1 MRRINICYIIL
12 RPEKVKL
19 IEIPKKTVLFSVFSR
34 SLDEYYLDNSMI
46 NVVDSVFY
54 TDYIV
59 IEFNKL
65 KSYLKYKNAEILY
78 LSYLKKC
85 Q

>member
-1 MRRINICYIIL
+1 M
-12 RPEKVKL
+12 KL

-46 NVVDSVFY
+46 NLVGSVFY
-54 TDYIV
+54 TDYII

-65 KSYLKYKNAEILY
+65 KSYLKYKNEEILY

>member
-46 NVVDSVFY
+46 NLVGSVFY

-65 KSYLKYKNAEILY
+65 KSYLKYKNEEIHY

>member
-46 NVVDSVFY
+46 NLVGSVFY
-54 TDYIV
+54 TDYII

-65 KSYLKYKNAEILY
+65 KSYLKYKNEEIHY

>member
-1 MRRINICYIIL
+1 M
-12 RPEKVKL
+12 KL

-46 NVVDSVFY
+46 NLVGSVFY

-65 KSYLKYKNAEILY
+65 KSYLKYKNEEILY

>member
-46 NVVDSVFY
+46 NLVGSVFY

-65 KSYLKYKNAEILY
+65 KSYLKYKNEEILY

>member
-46 NVVDSVFY
+46 NLVGSVFY
-54 TDYIV
+54 TDYII

-65 KSYLKYKNAEILY
+65 KSYLKYKNEEILY